1 MIKQFKTLKTA
12 IFAVIAMGTAPIASQ
27 AQITYTNQFLSI
39 QGAPCHT
46 FHGICIDKYLGMYW
60 TCKTSN
66 FFQLDVSPANPR
78 IAGTGN
84 QIVFYN
90 TDTNKFNSIQVAS
103 VYNYSD
109 ARAKENVQSLNSGLN
124 TILNL
129 RPVTYT
135 WKSPSEADA
144 AASFS
149 VADTTVAYGPEEDN
163 TIQYGFLAQ
172 EVEEILPDAVKT
184 DEEGHKLINYTA
196 LIPVLVQ
203 SIQELQGI
211 IDEQAVTISG
221 LQNKITEKASSLSIS
236 TNKIV
241 SCSPNPTQGE
251 MTFAYELEDNSASAY
266 ILITDLSGNQEMKI
280 GNLFGVSTI
289 TKDLGG
295 LRSGLHIA
303 TLVVND
309 NVQDSKRIIINR

>member
-1 MIKQFKTLKTA
+1 MKTSIQKWLLYTVA
-12 IFAVIAMGTAPIASQ
+12 IVSLFATSSVAN
-27 AQITYTNQFLSI
+27 AQITYTSGKLSI
-39 QGAPCHT
+39 EGAPAHS
-46 FHGICIDKYLGMYW
+46 YLGITINKMNGLYL

-66 FFQLDVSPANPR
+66 FFQLDLTPANPR

-84 QIVFYN
+84 QVVFYN
-90 TDTNKFNSIQVAS
+90 SATSKFNSIQVAS

-109 ARAKENVQSLNSGLN
+109 ARAKENVESLNSGLN

-135 WKSPSEADA
+135 WKNSTATDA
-144 AASFS
+144 ASSFS
-149 VADTTVAYGPEEDN
+149 ASDTPVAYGPEEDN

-172 EVEEILPDAVKT
+172 EVEEVIPDAVKT

-203 SIQELQGI
+203 SVQELQGI
-211 IDEQAVTISG
+211 IDEQAATISG
-221 LQNKITEKASSLSIS
+221 LRSKMTEKGTLMSESA
-236 TNKIV
+236 NKLV

-251 MTFAYELEDNSASAY
+251 MTFTYELEDNCVNAY
-266 ILITDLSGNQEMKI
+266 ILISDLSGNQEMKI
-280 GNLFGVSTI
+280 ENLFGESKVS
-289 TKDLGG
+289 KNLSG

-309 NVQDSKRIIINR
+309 NIQDSKQIIVNR